1 MGHVHAAARAA
12 LVSFGLVMLLA
23 SCGGG
28 ASGDSAGSGST
39 GSAALNPS
47 SSSSSSSSASM
58 SSSSSSSAGTTGSVT
73 LNWTAPT
80 ENTDGTA
87 LGTGLAGYTI
97 VFGESANDLSQ
108 SVAITNASATSYTF
122 ADLPSGTWYFS
133 IVSVDTAG
141 NESPPTNVVSATI

>member
-12 LVSFGLVMLLA
+12 LVSFGLVMVLA

-28 ASGDSAGSGST
+28 SSADSAASGST

-47 SSSSSSSSASM
+47 SSSSSSSASM
-58 SSSSSSSAGTTGSVT
+58 SSSSSSSSGTTGSVT

-87 LGTGLAGYTI
+87 IGSELAGYTI

-108 SVAITNASATSYTF
+108 SVAVTNASATSYTF
-122 ADLPSGTWYFS
+122 ANLPSGTWYFS